1 MLMERLDDC
10 LKVHA
15 DFLDS
20 QDIGSI
26 YELQDLAGLHY
37 YLKVEHPFTP
47 AEVVEVARWCKEE
60 NTHAHSFP
68 ICELL
73 NEIRAYERFEPAP
86 KQDESSQTFARFR
99 EALASDYFGFREQAL
114 SWSRERLFDA
124 AGEIAALSD
133 TFGAL
138 LSKYTPVK
146 EEMDF
151 FLQFTHP
158 LQIISRY
165 GPFEDIGQTI

>member
-1 MLMERLDDC
+1 M
-10 LKVHA
+10 
-15 DFLDS
+15 
-20 QDIGSI
+20 
-26 YELQDLAGLHY
+26 
-37 YLKVEHPFTP
+37 
-47 AEVVEVARWCKEE
+47 
-60 NTHAHSFP
+60 
-68 ICELL
+68 
-73 NEIRAYERFEPAP
+73 
-86 KQDESSQTFARFR
+86 
-99 EALASDYFGFREQAL
+99 ASDYFGFREQAL

-165 GPFEDIGQTI
+165 GPFEDIGQAMKTLYAERENLIDEAFEPPAERSSLRERLQAAIRESSRMGVPDPDKKPPHEKER

>member
-1 MLMERLDDC
+1 M
-10 LKVHA
+10 
-15 DFLDS
+15 
-20 QDIGSI
+20 
-26 YELQDLAGLHY
+26 
-37 YLKVEHPFTP
+37 
-47 AEVVEVARWCKEE
+47 
-60 NTHAHSFP
+60 
-68 ICELL
+68 
-73 NEIRAYERFEPAP
+73 
-86 KQDESSQTFARFR
+86 
-99 EALASDYFGFREQAL
+99 
-114 SWSRERLFDA
+114 SRERLFDA

-165 GPFEDIGQTI
+165 GPFEDIGQAMKILYAERENLIDEAFEPPAERSSLRERLQAAIRESSRMGVPDPDKKPHHEKER

>member
-1 MLMERLDDC
+1 M
-10 LKVHA
+10 K
-15 DFLDS
+15 
-20 QDIGSI
+20 
-26 YELQDLAGLHY
+26 
-37 YLKVEHPFTP
+37 
-47 AEVVEVARWCKEE
+47 
-60 NTHAHSFP
+60 
-68 ICELL
+68 
-73 NEIRAYERFEPAP
+73 
-86 KQDESSQTFARFR
+86 SSQTFARFR

-165 GPFEDIGQTI
+165 GPFEDIGQAMKTLYAERENLIDEAFEPPAERSSLRERLQAAIRESSRMGDPDKKPHHEKER